1 MIGLQHIIDSKREL
15 LSRETYSRNP
25 INYSEGMAD
34 DQKDRFIQYLA
45 EQHQEDELT
54 IKAMKLV
61 LEDFMV
67 QMKELKEQ
75 MSSMR
80 SKQSD
85 LENRL
90 SEERKLRQS
99 AERKAKSLQEK
110 LDFAN
115 QERFGDRR
123 QRIHSKAEK
132 SASDRQKEKDD
143 YDGTDDTL
151 RMDSV
156 TENKPQEVKESSG
169 KGRDLSN
176 RPEGYKTMGVA
187 GEAIE
192 HPSDLT
198 KVPGR
203 IIERRMVRVFSFRT
217 FLTEECFEMVHYAEP
232 GKKPKWGY
240 FPSEGHPEVITK
252 FEGTKATPEFLQA
265 IAYEVY
271 VKNVTFG
278 LLHQWL
284 TDMGM
289 TISKNT
295 LRNWLKKG
303 KKYLDELVRVL
314 KSVALEKDS
323 IVNCDETWCKVRKY
337 DHYKK
342 CYIWVLVN
350 KAQKTAIF
358 FYENGS
364 RGREVLTDFLG
375 DAELKSIMSDG
386 YNAYV
391 FIGNELKSAQFKD
404 TIHQVCMSHM
414 NNKFVKAGNQGG
426 EPVAERFSKLLKW
439 FFSKEHIY
447 DEAGLTP
454 EERLR
459 ERQSLE
465 TKEHLI
471 ELRSLLESEL
481 SKNSEFRSQYYTEAL
496 NYLKKFWKELFAFL
510 DDGDLPIDNNLA
522 ERTIRKL
529 TTQRNNSLHYGSD
542 AGAEMAA
549 TYHSVI
555 GTVKLHGSSV
565 WNFIGTFF
573 KNIFNGCRD
582 YVNMVPDKITLAASQ
597 C

>member
-1 MIGLQHIIDSKREL
+1 MIELQHIIDSKREL

-34 DQKDRFIQYLA
+34 DQKDRYIQYLA
-45 EQHQEDELT
+45 EQNQDLRLT
-54 IKAMKLV
+54 NDAMKLV

-67 QMKELKEQ
+67 QMKELKDQ
-75 MSSMR
+75 VSSMQ

-99 AERKAKSLQEK
+99 AERKAKAFQER

-115 QERFGDRR
+115 QERFGGRR

-151 RMDSV
+151 RTDSV
-156 TENKPQEVKESSG
+156 DNNESRNEPALPKKE
-169 KGRDLSN
+169 RDLGN
-176 RPEGYKTMGVA
+176 RPDGYKTMGVA

-217 FLTEECFEMVHYAEP
+217 FLTEECFEIVHYAEP

-323 IVNCDETWCKVRKY
+323 VVNCDETWCKVRKY
-337 DHYKK
+337 DRYKK

-358 FYENGS
+358 FYEDGS

-391 FIGNELKSAQFKD
+391 FIGDELKSAQFKD
-404 TIHQVCMSHM
+404 TIHQVCMSHA

-426 EPVAERFSKLLKW
+426 EPLAERFSKLLKW

-447 DEAGLTP
+447 DEAGLTS

-582 YVNMVPDKITLAASQ
+582 YVNMVPDKITLATGQ

>member
-1 MIGLQHIIDSKREL
+1 MIELQHIIDSKREV

-34 DQKDRFIQYLA
+34 DQKDRYIQYLA
-45 EQHQEDELT
+45 EQNQDLRLT
-54 IKAMKLV
+54 NDAMKLV

-67 QMKELKEQ
+67 QMKELKDQ
-75 MSSMR
+75 VSSMQ

-110 LDFAN
+110 LDFAD

-123 QRIHSKAEK
+123 QRINPKAKK

-151 RMDSV
+151 RTDSV

-187 GEAIE
+187 GERVE

-217 FLTEECFEMVHYAEP
+217 FLAEECFEMVHYAEP

-303 KKYLDELVRVL
+303 KKYL
-314 KSVALEKDS
+314 
-323 IVNCDETWCKVRKY
+323 
-337 DHYKK
+337 
-342 CYIWVLVN
+342 
-350 KAQKTAIF
+350 
-358 FYENGS
+358 
-364 RGREVLTDFLG
+364 
-375 DAELKSIMSDG
+375 
-386 YNAYV
+386 
-391 FIGNELKSAQFKD
+391 
-404 TIHQVCMSHM
+404 
-414 NNKFVKAGNQGG
+414 
-426 EPVAERFSKLLKW
+426 
-439 FFSKEHIY
+439 
-447 DEAGLTP
+447 
-454 EERLR
+454 
-459 ERQSLE
+459 
-465 TKEHLI
+465 
-471 ELRSLLESEL
+471 
-481 SKNSEFRSQYYTEAL
+481 YYTEAL
-496 NYLKKFWKELFAFL
+496 NYLNRFWKEIFAYL
-510 DDGDLPIDNNLA
+510 DDGALPIDNNLA
-522 ERTIRKL
+522 ERTLRKL

-565 WNFIGTFF
+565 RNFIGTFF

-582 YVNMVPDKITLAASQ
+582 YVNMVPGKITLAASQ